1 MNKIKDLEVI
11 NLEVNKDDKG
21 LLLPIEFKKL
31 LISI

>member
-21 LLLPIEFKKL
+21 LLLPIEFKNF
-31 LISI
+31 